1 MLFKKVGILDPEGK
15 YPNPLTGRPFT
26 ERYKHIAETGSPNV
40 KGSNPGNGWAHS
52 TIYKDRNNFF
62 KNAIENQ
69 VIIVVSGTGTGKTV
83 MFPKLLS
90 HYFDYKKSIIITMP
104 TRKAVGGAAT
114 YAAMCMDVE
123 YKKEVAMRT
132 GEDDHED
139 DPENTKLLY
148 ATDGFVSGLISSD
161 EYLERFHGILI
172 DEVHTRGTN
181 IDILLRKVTEIAKVR
196 KDFRIVVMSATIDPK
211 PFIDY
216 FNLHNLS
223 NVLMEYTGKKSNFPV
238 KDVFYHKE
246 LPLMQIQGKDYIEKI
261 NQLLLETDGENIL
274 AFVTAESQGESLK
287 KKIMTIIEKD
297 IDKYKDVP
305 WIGVLGGKTQEEE
318 KNKCLGNTPTHEIKP
333 GKYGPYKRRL
343 IFATNAIE
351 FSVTFGDTL
360 NYVIDNGIKFSVT
373 YNYELNCTVL
383 GNAFVQQSNIHQRCG
398 RTGRKAPGTCYRMY
412 TKQKYDAFGKF
423 EPPAIL
429 KEDIHNVIINLMSM
443 KTIGTFKK
451 CNEYLDSMLTPVPQ
465 TTKKV
470 IFSSL
475 LEHNLMNTKGE
486 LTKIGKFLSIVPLNV
501 DFNLKKMLL
510 VAYYFN
516 CLAEIMVLIAVL
528 QNTKNLGEIF
538 NNRVPDTFEGNYQ
551 EKQREETIIKAKNLK
566 KFAHSSGDHITL
578 IKLYMKLITIDED
591 EKELYCKE
599 NNINYNTIKRIDET
613 YYDLYLNW
621 DDDNKMNIHKIFPLI
636 IYGNFF
642 NVPNH
647 PTLSNRKTKIANLL
661 MLKPKMFEMR
671 GGSNKYDFKKLQK
684 QIKVKSRSHKKKKK
698 QFDKKKSFKK
708 QNNYPLPIKKNKEE
722 LYSILNK
729 INLINQ
735 SEEKIIELS
744 DDTVDNIL
752 ACVVYS
758 NITNLG
764 IRSDNETGYLL
775 KNRKDVDVNI
785 YSSTTVLNLYK
796 NPSDFIVFNKL
807 NLSNNQFSIDFVSK
821 INKKIINMVL
831 DKKIN

>member
-40 KGSNPGNGWAHS
+40 KESKPGNGWAHS

-114 YAAMCMDVE
+114 YAAMCMDIE

-132 GEDDHED
+132 GEDDNED

-196 KDFRIVVMSATIDPK
+196 KEFRIVVMSATIDPK

-216 FNLHNLS
+216 FNFHKLS

-246 LPLMQIQGKDYIEKI
+246 LPITQIQSNDYLEKI
-261 NQLLLETDGENIL
+261 NQLILDTDGENIL
-274 AFVTAESQGESLK
+274 AFVTTEGKGEVLK
-287 KKIMTIIEKD
+287 KKLMAIIEKD
-297 IDKYKDVP
+297 IKKYKDIP

-318 KNKCLGNTPTHEIKP
+318 KNKCLGNTPTQEIKP
-333 GKYGPYKRRL
+333 GKYGTYKRRV

-360 NYVIDNGIKFSVT
+360 NHVVDIGIKWSVT
-373 YNYELNCTVL
+373 YNYDLNCTVL
-383 GNAFVQQSNIHQRCG
+383 ENAYVQQSNIHQRCG
-398 RTGRKAPGTCYRMY
+398 RTGRKEPGTCYRMY
-412 TKQKYDAFGKF
+412 TKQKYEALGKF
-423 EPPAIL
+423 EQPSIL
-429 KEDIHNVIINLMSM
+429 KEDVHNVIIDLMSM
-443 KTIGTFKK
+443 NAIGNFKK
-451 CNEYLDSMLTPVPQ
+451 CNEYLDSMLTPVSQ
-465 TTKKV
+465 ITKKV
-470 IFSSL
+470 VFNSL
-475 LEHNLMNTKGE
+475 LEHNIMNTKGE
-486 LTKIGKFLSIVPLNV
+486 ITKIGKFLSIIQLQV

-510 VAYYFN
+510 VSYYFN
-516 CLAEIMVLIAVL
+516 CLSEIMVLIAVL
-528 QNTKNLGEIF
+528 RNINNLGDIF
-538 NNRVPDTFEGNYQ
+538 NNRVPDTFVGNNQ
-551 EKQREETIIKAKNLK
+551 EKQRAETIIKAKNLK

-578 IKLYMKLITIDED
+578 IKLYMKLITIGED

-599 NNINYNTIKRIDET
+599 NNINYKTIKKIDET

-621 DDDNKMNIHKIFPLI
+621 EDDNKISIHKIFPLM

-647 PTLSNRKTKIANLL
+647 PTLANRKTKIANLL
-661 MLKPKMFEMR
+661 MSKPKMFEMR
-671 GGSNKYDFKKLQK
+671 GGSNKYDFKKLK
-684 QIKVKSRSHKKKKK
+684 NQIKVKSRSNKKKKNK
-698 QFDKKKSFKK
+698 FNKKKSFKK
-708 QNNYPLPIKKNKEE
+708 QNNYPQAVKKNKEE
-722 LYSILNK
+722 LYSTLNK

-744 DDTVDNIL
+744 NDTVDNIL
-752 ACVVYS
+752 ACLVYS

-764 IRSDNETGYLL
+764 IRSDNEIGYLL

-785 YSSTTVLNLYK
+785 YKSTTVVNLYK
-796 NPSDFIVFNKL
+796 TPSEFIVFNKL
-807 NLSNNQFSIDFVSK
+807 NYVMSQFSVDIVSK
-821 INKKIINMVL
+821 IDRRIINMVI
-831 DKKIN
+831 DKKI